1 MNGFCFHL
9 SLCPSSSFSG
19 KLSLLFLSF
28 LFIMC
33 SSDSVPASSSSANTN
48 VDKHYVFVYGTLK
61 RGFRNHYNM
70 EHADIHYACSG
81 VTLQKLPLYMDP
93 LQRNRP
99 CLANVK
105 GVGHNVRGE
114 LYRVT
119 ASQLESLDEFE
130 RVPTHYHRE
139 LLPMQVDADCQ
150 SEESGRVVSAHVYFI
165 NVNEDAKRKIQER
178 EEIRLIDDYT
188 FADHK
193 TYVSRKELEEKAR
206 LEREPAVLN
215 MFEREGVQRGS
226 RPDGSELESSSG
238 SSALSD
244 SESETRVEEGLR
256 NDGSWSCRSSRME
269 MEEKSPRSYEG
280 SGSPMCLCF

>member
-1 MNGFCFHL
+1 MNGFCFPP
-9 SLCPSSSFSG
+9 SSCPSSSLSCSI
-19 KLSLLFLSF
+19 SLLFLSL

-33 SSDSVPASSSSANTN
+33 SSNSVPASSSSTNSN

-81 VTLQKLPLYMDP
+81 VTVQKLPLYMDP

-114 LYRVT
+114 LYQVT
-119 ASQLESLDEFE
+119 TSQLESLDVFE

-139 LLPMQVDADCQ
+139 LLPMQVDADCE
-150 SEESGRVVSAHVYFI
+150 SEERGRVVSAHVYFI

-206 LEREPAVLN
+206 LEEATAVLN
-215 MFEREGVQRGS
+215 MFESEGVEQGS
-226 RPDGSELESSSG
+226 RADGSGLED
-238 SSALSD
+238 SSAWSD
-244 SESETRVEEGLR
+244 SERERRVDERLT
-256 NDGSWSCRSSRME
+256 NDGSWSCRSGRME
-269 MEEKSPRSYEG
+269 MEEKSPRSYEVPG
-280 SGSPMCLCF
+280 RPMCLCF